1 MSACPPSRLGTV
13 SELKPV
19 YLVCGDDEARIDAWR
34 GRVHARA
41 AQEPDASLEVLRDER
56 PSGAAAAEAIGA
68 LTLATGRRYV
78 LVDGVEKWK
87 DGDVKE
93 VEAALSS
100 RPPDTIAVLIANG
113 SAPAKLAKAVESSG
127 GEVRACE
134 GPKAREYSSWAQER
148 ARELGLALDREAA
161 GALIARAP
169 RDEKNKL
176 RQHSVIRELEKLAT
190 YAGDAT
196 TIDASTVDTVSA
208 SGVESRTYEL
218 ADAVIEGKRER
229 ALDIAEDLRSRGE
242 DMMYILF
249 ALLRRLRDTRRAWAM
264 VSAGKSV
271 GDVQS
276 ALRVPTFVARR
287 MVSQTKGMDGE
298 RFERAFELLAD
309 LDWAIRGA
317 GSLDPD
323 STLTLTLAGVGGKG
337 SERP

>member
-1 MSACPPSRLGTV
+1 VCATAPSRLGGV
-13 SELKPV
+13 SELKPT

-34 GRVHARA
+34 ARVHERA
-41 AQEPDASLEVLRDER
+41 SSDPDASLEVLRDER

-68 LTLATGRRYV
+68 LTLATGRRWV

-87 DGDVKE
+87 EADVKQ
-93 VEAALSS
+93 VQAALATQ
-100 RPPDTIAVLIANG
+100 PPDTVVVLIANG
-113 SAPAKLAKAVESSG
+113 KAPAKLAKTVEGCG

-134 GPKAREYSSWAQER
+134 GPTARQYSSWTQDR
-148 ARELGLALDREAA
+148 ARELGLALDPEAA
-161 GALIARAP
+161 GVLVARAP

-176 RQHSVIRELEKLAT
+176 RQNSVIRELEKLAT
-190 YAGDAT
+190 YAGEDAA
-196 TIDASTVDTVSA
+196 IDAATVEAVSA

-229 ALDIAEDLRSRGE
+229 ALEIAEDLRSRGE

-264 VSAGKSV
+264 VSSGKSV

-276 ALRVPTFVARR
+276 ALRVPPFVARR

-298 RFERAFELLAD
+298 RFERAFGLLAD

-317 GSLDPD
+317 GDLDPD
-323 STLTLTLAGVGGKG
+323 STLTLTLAGAGRETPG
-337 SERP
+337 RP